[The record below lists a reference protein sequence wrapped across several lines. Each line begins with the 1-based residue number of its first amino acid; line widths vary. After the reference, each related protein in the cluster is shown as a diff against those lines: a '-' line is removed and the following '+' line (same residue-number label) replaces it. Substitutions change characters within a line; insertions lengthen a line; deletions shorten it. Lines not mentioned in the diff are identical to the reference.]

1 MDIDLDKKL
10 YNDYLNG
17 NTEAFETL
25 YHKYKD
31 KIKYFVN
38 GIVKNSEK
46 AEDITQDV
54 FMEILKNKYQEEQGS
69 FKYYIYLIAKSKA
82 LNCVN
87 TEKRRNEITQKYLS
101 NTENEFENDILDT
114 ITKKESEK
122 ELLEAINILSEKY
135 RKAIYL
141 VMFEN
146 FSYKETAK
154 ILNISIQ
161 DVKNYIHRG
170 KKEVRKILIKKGFR
184 EMNKVSKVF
193 LCILCIL
200 VVVSGVVY
208 AATKIAEKMK
218 GEADLTPIFTG
229 NIGDNDINSIWVGTF
244 QLAWNEFMDQRV
256 HGNVEFEDG
265 ESVLA
270 NELNKRTFTK
280 NMLNENDYYIKVGET
295 SNELKEQ
302 ILKDIKDKF
311 GIDGSQALEQ
321 INFDDYDENKEKRKS
336 YTMYAVLYKNFEF
349 LKPFDRL
356 YGSKFNDSEGIVK
369 YFGINNASSEELNEN
384 IEVLFFNSNSDF
396 AVKLKTK
403 GNEEVILY
411 CNDSNKS
418 FNELYEELNSKTE
431 NYEGNKTFTENDELK
446 VPYINVDT
454 IINYGELCGR
464 IIKGTNQLYIVNAI
478 QNVKFSL
485 DEKGGNLMSEAAIKD
500 EHLSASFESRYFYF
514 NKPFVIFMK
523 ETDKLEP
530 YFALKVD
537 NTDVLVEDNLED
549 NIIM

>member
-31 KIKYFVN
+31 KIKYFVY

-46 AEDITQDV
+46 TEDITQDV

-114 ITKKESEK
+114 ITEKESEK
-122 ELLEAINILSEKY
+122 ELLEAINLINEKY

-170 KKEVRKILIKKGFR
+170 KKEVRKILIKKGFK

-200 VVVSGVVY
+200 IVVSGVVY
-208 AATKIAEKMK
+208 AATKIYEKVK

-229 NIGDNDINSIWVGTF
+229 KIGDNDINSIWVGTF

-280 NMLNENDYYIKVGET
+280 DMLNETDYYIKVGET

-321 INFDDYDENKEKRKS
+321 INFDGYDQNKEKR
-336 YTMYAVLYKNFEF
+336 
-349 LKPFDRL
+349 R
-356 YGSKFNDSEGIVK
+356 
-369 YFGINNASSEELNEN
+369 
-384 IEVLFFNSNSDF
+384 SNS
-396 AVKLKTK
+396 L
-403 GNEEVILY
+403 
-411 CNDSNKS
+411 
-418 FNELYEELNSKTE
+418 
-431 NYEGNKTFTENDELK
+431 
-446 VPYINVDT
+446 
-454 IINYGELCGR
+454 
-464 IIKGTNQLYIVNAI
+464 
-478 QNVKFSL
+478 
-485 DEKGGNLMSEAAIKD
+485 
-500 EHLSASFESRYFYF
+500 
-514 NKPFVIFMK
+514 
-523 ETDKLEP
+523 
-530 YFALKVD
+530 
-537 NTDVLVEDNLED
+537 
-549 NIIM
+549 